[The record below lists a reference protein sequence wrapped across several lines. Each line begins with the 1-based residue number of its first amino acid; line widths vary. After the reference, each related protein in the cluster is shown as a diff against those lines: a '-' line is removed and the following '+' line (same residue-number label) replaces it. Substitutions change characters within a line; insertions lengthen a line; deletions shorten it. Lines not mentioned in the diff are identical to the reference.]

1 MEQPLPPRL
10 PPENNQLRTNMSW
23 SQILFQE
30 AVLMGSEHSQWAFD
44 RGKRD
49 CFKVR
54 RNVQKHSNKEA
65 KAIEIKLEYFMILR
79 GLPFVCASL
88 KIHHLY

>member
-1 MEQPLPPRL
+1 
-10 PPENNQLRTNMSW
+10 
-23 SQILFQE
+23 
-30 AVLMGSEHSQWAFD
+30 MGSEHSQWAFD

-65 KAIEIKLEYFMILR
+65 KAIEIKLEYFMTLR

-88 KIHHLY
+88 KSIICTECPWLLDKSILLIPKEKQIG